1 MNSNYNYSDF
11 AGIRLTA
18 NNELDHN
25 VSHASSQQKL
35 EKAFTHSY
43 ETPSE
48 KQIEEMLLSH
58 NKFYVYCE

>member
-18 NNELDHN
+18 NNELDHSN
-25 VSHASSQQKL
+25 SPNSPQQKR
-35 EKAFTHSY
+35 EKVFTHSY
-43 ETPSE
+43 ETPTE
-48 KQIEEMLLSH
+48 RQIEEMLLSH

>member
-1 MNSNYNYSDF
+1 MNNNFNYSDF

-18 NNELDHN
+18 NNELDRN
-25 VSHASSQQKL
+25 SAQNRSQQQTKVI
-35 EKAFTHSY
+35 THSY
-43 ETPSE
+43 ETPTE